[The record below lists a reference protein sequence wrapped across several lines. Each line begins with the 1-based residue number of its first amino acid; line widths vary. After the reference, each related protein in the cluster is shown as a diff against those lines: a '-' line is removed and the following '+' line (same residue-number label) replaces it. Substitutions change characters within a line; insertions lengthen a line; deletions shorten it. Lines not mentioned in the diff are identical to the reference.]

1 MRLKRFALSEANDA
15 HRHVVFA
22 PGSAAQQFFP
32 LRLSAGGYLIS
43 RPAFPFQRINVLG
56 GSLHENVSVIEVIM
70 RL

>member
-32 LRLSAGGYLIS
+32 LRLSAGCYLIG
-43 RPAFPFQRINVLG
+43 RPAFPFQRIKV
-56 GSLHENVSVIEVIM
+56 
-70 RL
+70 